1 MELGLTREYREIP
14 KSQYRELFE
23 LLLLCG
29 EMVDGWIMKYSHSV
43 YVVATDG
50 DIEQLTL

>member
-23 LLLLCG
+23 LLCG
-29 EMVDGWIMKYSHSV
+29 EMVDGWIMKYSQSV